1 MVVMVVEDSP
11 TMRQLICYGLRR
23 IEGMVVVEAA
33 DGLDGLA
40 KLAEIKP
47 DVILTDLN
55 MPNMDGF
62 AFIEQVRARADMKH
76 IPVIILTTQGALPDQ
91 KRAQEL
97 AVATFVTKPIRGNA
111 VVDAVMK
118 VLGKQ

>member
-111 VVDAVMK
+111 VMK

>member
-23 IEGMVVVEAA
+23 VEGMVVVEAA
-33 DGLDGLA
+33 DGVDGLA

-47 DVILTDLN
+47 DVIVTDLN

-62 AFIEQVRARADMKH
+62 AFIENIRARPDLKT
-76 IPVIILTTQGALPDQ
+76 IPIIILTTQGALPDQ

-97 AVATFVTKPIRGNA
+97 AVTTFVTKPIRGDA
-111 VVDAVMK
+111 VLDAVMQ
-118 VLGKQ
+118 VVGKK